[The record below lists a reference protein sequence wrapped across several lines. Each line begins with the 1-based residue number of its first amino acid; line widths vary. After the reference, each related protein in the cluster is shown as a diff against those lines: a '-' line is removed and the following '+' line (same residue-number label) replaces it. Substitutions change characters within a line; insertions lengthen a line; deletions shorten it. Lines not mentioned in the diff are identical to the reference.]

1 MKRKIT
7 VNAYWRDQ
15 ILRNNTFYY
24 VVCIAIIVLE
34 LFMTLTYFVSQSSA
48 FPTLPAA
55 YLHFY
60 LSAAAGSALFACLFY
75 LFRNRKRPLAAFQLS
90 YLVLLLFWA
99 AGLSLFDIQNGNN
112 AYVFLQVL
120 IFTAAGIRLPNWLHL
135 SLNALLTLFF
145 MLGLFFLPIG
155 PQQLYNEI
163 INTGIFLVLS
173 GIIVVYGNHLH
184 YGYISMNQTVQRQN
198 QRLSYFAERDSLTG
212 VLNRRMIMNRL
223 YQGVRKGT
231 LGCCVILDLDDFKL
245 YNDTF
250 GHPEGDTLLK
260 GLAALISD
268 FLRACNAEVGRYGGE
283 EFLLLFPKK
292 TGLDVAAVMDKL
304 LTDIRQHRFRQT
316 ITASAGGCICRA
328 GMSEEDVLSLADQAL
343 YQAKYAGKNTF
354 VLHRDESA

>member
-1 MKRKIT
+1 M
-7 VNAYWRDQ
+7 
-15 ILRNNTFYY
+15 
-24 VVCIAIIVLE
+24 
-34 LFMTLTYFVSQSSA
+34 
-48 FPTLPAA
+48 
-55 YLHFY
+55 
-60 LSAAAGSALFACLFY
+60 
-75 LFRNRKRPLAAFQLS
+75 
-90 YLVLLLFWA
+90 
-99 AGLSLFDIQNGNN
+99 
-112 AYVFLQVL
+112 
-120 IFTAAGIRLPNWLHL
+120 
-135 SLNALLTLFF
+135 
-145 MLGLFFLPIG
+145 
-155 PQQLYNEI
+155 
-163 INTGIFLVLS
+163 LS

-292 TGLDVAAVMDKL
+292 TGLDVA
-304 LTDIRQHRFRQT
+304 
-316 ITASAGGCICRA
+316 GGCICRA